1 MRRLLAAT
9 ALVAATALPGLAE
22 GLMDMT
28 DSERAAFRAEV
39 RAYLLENPEVLV
51 EAMNALEARDQAAAL
66 ERDKALVQ
74 QKSEQLFQDAASWVG
89 GNPDGDI
96 TVVEFL
102 DYRCG
107 YCRQA
112 WQEVD
117 QLIAQDGNIRLI
129 LKEFPILGEGSV
141 MSSRFAIAVLQ
152 LHGADAYKK
161 AHDALLTLRADVTP
175 EALDRVAADLGLDGV
190 EIRARMDSAEVTRVI
205 EENHR
210 LAQEMEISGTPTF
223 VVGGVMVR
231 GYVPLEAMQQIV
243 SEQRQAQDG

>member
-1 MRRLLAAT
+1 M
-9 ALVAATALPGLAE
+9 
-22 GLMDMT
+22 
-28 DSERAAFRAEV
+28 
-39 RAYLLENPEVLV
+39 
-51 EAMNALEARDQAAAL
+51 
-66 ERDKALVQ
+66 
-74 QKSEQLFQDAASWVG
+74 
-89 GNPDGDI
+89 
-96 TVVEFL
+96 
-102 DYRCG
+102 
-107 YCRQA
+107 
-112 WQEVD
+112 D